1 MKPNKIYTITNKLG
15 GYDFMKKVFSVLLL
29 TLVLVCVLTSCGLTV
44 PRPQIKSGEFHFSVT
59 YEYAGETKTV
69 SGVYVC
75 EYNGMEW
82 ALDGGYYRDW
92 TGYIRGG
99 TSDDYV
105 AIDTVN
111 GNEIILVLNLIPDY
125 FMDDFNFELYDVP
138 TPYIQVKH
146 YSEDGGM
153 SIIYD
158 SKEIEELYGAKI
170 ISFEYD
176 KPIENSFSIF
186 HLK

>member
-1 MKPNKIYTITNKLG
+1 
-15 GYDFMKKVFSVLLL
+15 MKKVSSILLL
-29 TLVLVCVLTSCGLTV
+29 TLMLVGILTSCGLIV
-44 PRPQIKSGEFHFSVT
+44 SRPKIKSGEFDFSVT
-59 YEYAGETKTV
+59 YEYAGETKTIA
-69 SGVYVC
+69 GVYVC
-75 EYNGMEW
+75 EYNGSEW
-82 ALDGGYYRDW
+82 VLDGGYCRDW

-105 AIDTVN
+105 AIDTVD
-111 GNEIILVLNLIPDY
+111 GDEIILVLNLIPDY

-158 SKEIEELYGAKI
+158 SKEIEALFGAKI
-170 ISFEYD
+170 ISFEYE

-186 HLK
+186 HFK